1 MTGGSMVRTPLFVGH
16 VFCLTR
22 GTAPAAKNLFKI
34 RPFTA
39 TINVR
44 CEFRVSSPVFL
55 AVFT

>member
-1 MTGGSMVRTPLFVGH
+1 MTGGSMV
-16 VFCLTR
+16 LTR

-44 CEFRVSSPVFL
+44 CEFRVSRPVFL